1 MGPLSQLFLCL
12 EQKAEIQFSLD
23 DPIYHPQG
31 RQPSPPM
38 EVLEAASKAH
48 NLEEIHLIPRLR
60 MLDPQPQTQSQAHS
74 SSQQFPTPP
83 DAEFN
88 NLMWYL
94 SLLASGQSFNLK
106 ESEKMI
112 RGILS
117 KFYELK
123 LDIVQQVLTAF
134 PKLRRLV
141 VEPRLE
147 GFVYFPDSFVR
158 AVNCWLGIGRLVSV
172 KTGKRG
178 ESEQWMW
185 DLRGRRRIVRYED

>member
-1 MGPLSQLFLCL
+1 
-12 EQKAEIQFSLD
+12 
-23 DPIYHPQG
+23 
-31 RQPSPPM
+31 
-38 EVLEAASKAH
+38 
-48 NLEEIHLIPRLR
+48 
-60 MLDPQPQTQSQAHS
+60 
-74 SSQQFPTPP
+74 
-83 DAEFN
+83 
-88 NLMWYL
+88 
-94 SLLASGQSFNLK
+94 
-106 ESEKMI
+106 MI